1 MRDPVTL
8 YEHPLQMKMLTSF
21 IQVIYIDQPIGTG
34 FSYGTDTVNS
44 TASAAPFV
52 WEAFQILFES
62 GQFSK
67 FQSREYVRSI
77 AFFFLIPI
85 STIQVHL
92 LTELAYYQVYFC
104 YRKLRRSFWTELRY
118 IFRRTEFQD

>member
-1 MRDPVTL
+1 MRDPDTL
-8 YEHPLQMKMLTSF
+8 YSHAHADVNST
-21 IQVIYIDQPIGTG
+21 QVIYIDQPIGTG

-67 FQSREYVRSI
+67 FQSREYV
-77 AFFFLIPI
+77 
-85 STIQVHL
+85 
-92 LTELAYYQVYFC
+92 
-104 YRKLRRSFWTELRY
+104 
-118 IFRRTEFQD
+118 